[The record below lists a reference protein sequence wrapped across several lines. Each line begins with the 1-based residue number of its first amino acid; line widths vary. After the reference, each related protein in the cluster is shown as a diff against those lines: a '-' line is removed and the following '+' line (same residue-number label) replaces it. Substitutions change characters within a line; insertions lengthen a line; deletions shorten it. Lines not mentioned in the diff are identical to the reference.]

1 MSSHREG
8 PFPNLD
14 AYRGIG
20 MLLVM
25 TNHVTFAT
33 NMRGRHPELNQ
44 FLARTDVGVPMFF
57 LVSGFLIFR
66 PFATSLLTDRSWP
79 SIRNYARNRAVR
91 IMPAYWVALAGVMI
105 WFGIPIVTGAGIFDH
120 RPLGPMTFYALL
132 LQTFSAQSV
141 FKGFGEFDQ
150 SWSIGAEVTFYVA
163 VPFLAMAAR
172 RFIGGLP
179 APKRLTP
186 LLWCCAGLW
195 LIGHLWRIGLVQFAP
210 SWGPSGA
217 FWLPAHIDFFA
228 IGMAMALWSVAAK
241 NGGALPRFVEVLGRR
256 PWLSWLCGFVAWLVV
271 VNPGGYLPLLTIRP
285 SPLIFTYEYVVKLFF
300 YGIFGFF
307 FVLPAIFGPQR
318 DGLIRAVLGS
328 RVMVA
333 LGAVSLGFYLWH
345 KAWLTQAERWTD
357 AQPFQGSFVQ
367 IWLITL
373 AGGLACGIACHFL
386 IERPLMQRKRS
397 QVMGAAVSVAVA
409 PAAAAGSS
417 DEEHV
422 VA

>member
-25 TNHVTFAT
+25 TNHVNFAT

-66 PFATSLLTDRSWP
+66 PFANSLLTDRSWP
-79 SIRNYARNRAVR
+79 SLRSYARNRAIR

-105 WFGIPIVTGAGIFDH
+105 WFGIPTVSGAGLFDH
-120 RPLGPMTFYALL
+120 HPVGPMAFYALL

-141 FKGFGEFDQ
+141 FKGFGQFDQ
-150 SWSIGAEVTFYVA
+150 SWSIGAEMTFYLA
-163 VPFLAMAAR
+163 VPFLAAGAR
-172 RFIGGLP
+172 RLIERLP
-179 APKRLTP
+179 TSKRLVP
-186 LLWCCAGLW
+186 LLWGCAGLW
-195 LIGHLWRIGLVQFAP
+195 LIGHLWRIGLVQLRP

-228 IGMAMALWSVAAK
+228 IGMAMALWSVASK
-241 NGGALPRFVEVLGRR
+241 NGTPLPRLIEVLGRR
-256 PWLSWLCGFVAWLVV
+256 PWLSWACAFAAWLIV
-271 VNPGGYLPLLTIRP
+271 VNPGGHLPVLTIRP
-285 SPLIFTYEYVVKLFF
+285 SPLLFTWEYVVKLFF

-307 FVLPAIFGPQR
+307 FVLPAIFGDQR
-318 DGLIRAVLGS
+318 AGRLRAALS
-328 RVMVA
+328 SSVMVW

-345 KAWLTQAERWTD
+345 KAWLSQAEHWTN
-357 AQPFQGSFVQ
+357 AKPFQGSFVTL
-367 IWLITL
+367 WLITF
-373 AGGLACGIACHFL
+373 AGGLFCGIACHFL
-386 IERPLMQRKRS
+386 IERPLMRRRRS
-397 QVMGAAVSVAVA
+397 RIVV
-409 PAAAAGSS
+409 PPPSS
-417 DEEHV
+417 DDPRPHV
-422 VA
+422 RTKVTP